1 MPSPAGVV
9 RLPRASRLVYNCAA
23 STVSGSGKRAVV
35 LLPGLGNNSQD
46 YRDMSRALEER
57 GLSVQTAAVT
67 RADWLRN
74 AAGLRQIEYWKGTLQ
89 PRPVVDW

>member
-1 MPSPAGVV
+1 M
-9 RLPRASRLVYNCAA
+9 
-23 STVSGSGKRAVV
+23 
-35 LLPGLGNNSQD
+35 SQ
-46 YRDMSRALEER
+46 ALEER
-57 GLSVQTAAVT
+57 GLHVQTAAVT